1 MIQVAGVMFNNDAI
15 DGGRNRQDIL
25 KEIMDAAAAPGE
37 VQILVKTEYL
47 RRKDGSYGIRL
58 KDYVTDE
65 VLGWIHKETA
75 DAIIQSGNKPDFY
88 LGYVDYHGCYHVKL
102 DDIPFSDIPA
112 IVTEYDEKKENYN
125 GKSRLDRIIEGAG
138 ERVV

>member
-1 MIQVAGVMFNNDAI
+1 MIQVAGVMFDNDPI

-25 KEIMDAAAAPGE
+25 KEIMDAAGVQD

-47 RRKDGSYGIRL
+47 RRKEGGFGIRL

-65 VLGWIHKETA
+65 VIGWIHKDTA

-88 LGYVDYHGCYHVKL
+88 LGHVDYHGCYHVKL
-102 DDIPFSDIPA
+102 ENIPFHDIPT
-112 IVTEYDEKKENYN
+112 IVTEYEEKKENYE
-125 GKSRLDRIIEGAG
+125 GKSRLERIIESAD